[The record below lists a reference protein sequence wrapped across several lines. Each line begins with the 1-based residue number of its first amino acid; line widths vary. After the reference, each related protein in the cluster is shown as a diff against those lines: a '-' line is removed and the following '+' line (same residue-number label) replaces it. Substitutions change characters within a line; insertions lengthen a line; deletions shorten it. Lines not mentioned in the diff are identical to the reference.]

1 MQKSKTMQSSSR
13 ILIYLCILLLG
24 IILGKV
30 IISWPLLKMDY
41 TISLV
46 DLFSIISTVILALLI
61 SYYFEKQKQK
71 SEKEKELVLN
81 RLSDINDLIDNLLTR
96 LEDGF
101 MPIQDATSKVKR
113 INLIFLNIL
122 DIIKKTD
129 VNLDETI
136 SDSFFEKNKELRDLL
151 TKTPQIVDWEEV
163 SGILQEDISVA
174 NDKLVFSEPRVAEI
188 ETHLEKMKG
197 DLVEIQLFIS
207 VR

>member
-1 MQKSKTMQSSSR
+1 MQSSSR